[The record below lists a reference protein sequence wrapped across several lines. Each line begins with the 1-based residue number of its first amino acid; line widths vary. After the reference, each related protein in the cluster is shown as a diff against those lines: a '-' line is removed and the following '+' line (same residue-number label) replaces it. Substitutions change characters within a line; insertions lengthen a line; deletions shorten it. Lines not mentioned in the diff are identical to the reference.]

1 MKTLKVS
8 TFKTV
13 ILTGLMFLATMMPFA
28 GANSSDQIRVFP
40 YSLINLKIY
49 VRSPLEAYPNQ
60 SITVNITATASAT
73 LIINYTAIELYTFNS
88 STMKDEKFA
97 YIEYINYSN
106 PLSFSP
112 SQSWSETSNDDSKIP
127 ESALSVVYGKL
138 ILVWTETGTDESTT
152 YTREPTFIIT
162 SLKNPELERL
172 KMENEELKQNITDI
186 NNTLTEA
193 LNNVTDIRNR
203 YEGEI
208 GNTRSVATF
217 LAVTTIF
224 FVATTVYLV
233 MRKPKEYF

>member
-8 TFKTV
+8 TFEIV
-13 ILTGLMFLATMMPFA
+13 ILTGLMFLATLMPFA
-28 GANSSDQIRVFP
+28 GANSSDQIRFFE
-40 YSLINLKIY
+40 YSLYNLKIY

-60 SITVNITATASAT
+60 SITVNITATASAK

-97 YIEYINYSN
+97 YIEYINYSS
-106 PLSFSP
+106 PLSFSVG
-112 SQSWSETSNDDSKIP
+112 QSWSETSYDSTIP

-193 LNNVTDIRNR
+193 LNNVTDARNR

>member
-1 MKTLKVS
+1 
-8 TFKTV
+8 
-13 ILTGLMFLATMMPFA
+13 MPFA
-28 GANSSDQIRVFP
+28 GANSSDQIRVFE
-40 YSLINLKIY
+40 YSLYNLKIY

-60 SITVNITATASAT
+60 SITVNITATASAK

-97 YIEYINYSN
+97 YIEYINYSS
-106 PLSFSP
+106 PLSFSVG
-112 SQSWSETSNDDSKIP
+112 QSWSETSYDSTIP

-193 LNNVTDIRNR
+193 LNNVTDARNR

>member
-1 MKTLKVS
+1 VFTLKIA
-8 TFKTV
+8 
-13 ILTGLMFLATMMPFA
+13 ILTGLMFLAPLMPFA
-28 GANSSDQIRVFP
+28 GVSASDQIRVFE
-40 YSLINLKIY
+40 YSLFNLKVH

-60 SITVNITATASAT
+60 SITVNITATASAK
-73 LIINYTAIELYTFNS
+73 LIVNYTAIELYTFNS
-88 STMKDEKFA
+88 STMKDEKFT
-97 YIEYINYSN
+97 YIEHVNYSS
-106 PLSFSP
+106 PLSLTGG
-112 SQSWSETSNDDSKIP
+112 QSSSETSYNSTIP

-152 YTREPTFIIT
+152 YRREPTFIIT
-162 SLKNPELERL
+162 SLKSSELERL
-172 KMENEELKQNITDI
+172 KMENEELKKNITDI
-186 NNTLTEA
+186 NNTLTES
-193 LNNVTDIRNR
+193 LNNLTDIKNR